1 MSKRI
6 SRREFVG
13 QSLAAGTAMTLGAAL
28 PLRALAGAQTGYD
41 LAVVKGDMPRAV
53 KAAIDTMGGIGR
65 FVKRGQ
71 RVVLKPNMSFPNPPE
86 WGSTTHPDIVRAVA
100 KLCLDAGASRVAVID
115 QPLRRPEVCLRRS
128 GIAAACADLSN
139 VTVVALSEQKFYQ
152 KVSVP
157 DGKQL
162 REVEVARDALQAD
175 VLINIPVAK
184 SHNATGVSFGMKNLM
199 GLIWDREYFHQF
211 VDLNQAVADLSTRIR
226 PDLIIVDATR
236 PMTTAG
242 PNGPGKVVQ
251 LDKIVAGIDPV
262 AVDAYTVGLT
272 SWYGQTFAGRNVK
285 HIQAASELGLG
296 EMDVSRLRIRELTV

>member
-1 MSKRI
+1 
-6 SRREFVG
+6 
-13 QSLAAGTAMTLGAAL
+13 MTLGAAL
-28 PLRALAGAQTGYD
+28 PLHALAGTQTGYD
-41 LAVVKGDMPRAV
+41 LAVVKGDMARAV
-53 KAAIDTMGGIGR
+53 KAAVDTMGGIGR

-71 RVVLKPNMSFPNPPE
+71 KVVLKPNMSFPNPPE

-128 GIAAACADLSN
+128 GIAAACADLSH
-139 VTVVALSEQKFYQ
+139 VTVVALSEEKFYQ

-162 REVEVARDALQAD
+162 REVEIARDALQAD

-184 SHNATGVSFGMKNLM
+184 SHNATGVSVGMKNLM

-251 LDKIVAGIDPV
+251 LDTIVAGLDPV

-296 EMDVSRLRIRELTV
+296 EMDISRLRIRELTV